1 MKSIVDLNLGFGD
14 AENYKQK
21 ENKELFNEIF
31 VRNKYLDELLMPSKY
46 FLIGEKGTG
55 KTAYSVYLSN
65 NNYKETIAQI
75 KYLRE
80 TDYQK
85 FLTLKRDK
93 QLQLSDYAGIWK
105 VIILLLLAKSLRK
118 QELDGVFG
126 KDAKMKSLLSAI
138 DEYYKHA
145 FSPEIITVL
154 DFIEH
159 DKSAAGVVAKASQSK
174 IKFTSERSNQIETHE
189 NRFQIHLLYIQR
201 QFEQAFSEL
210 KLKENHLLFIDG
222 LDIRP
227 GLIPFREY
235 LECVKGLADAIWS
248 LNSDFFANIKDSKGR
263 FRAVCLIRPDI
274 YNSLALQN
282 ATNKLRDNSVYL
294 DWRTNY
300 NDYRESQIFLLTDKL
315 LASQQSEKFEFGAV
329 WDHYFPFVFPSNDPN
344 KENDPAFV
352 EFLRMTYS
360 RPRDIISILQILQ
373 DKIKS
378 ESSRNI
384 CQFTRSDYMSSY
396 FQNGY
401 SEYLMSSIKDQL
413 AFYSSEEDYELFL
426 HFFSYLKGRIDFTYD
441 EYLKAYGQYAEYIY
455 NNLRDNMPE
464 FIETAD
470 KFLQFIYESN
480 IICYIEDTDRGP
492 LFRWCY
498 RERSMS
504 NMNPKVLIQSRYRI
518 HYGLAKAL
526 NVGNLKVK

>member
-1 MKSIVDLNLGFGD
+1 MKNIGDLNLGFGD
-14 AENYKQK
+14 AENYKQR
-21 ENKELFNEIF
+21 ENKQLFNEIF
-31 VRNKYLDELLMPSKY
+31 VKNKYLEELLLPSKY

-85 FLTLKRDK
+85 FIALKREK
-93 QLQLSDYAGIWK
+93 HLQLSDYTSIWK
-105 VIILLLLAKSLRK
+105 VIILLLLAKSLNK
-118 QELDGVFG
+118 DELDGLFG
-126 KDAKMKSLLSAI
+126 KGVKMKSLLSAI
-138 DEYYKHA
+138 DEYYSHA
-145 FSPEIITVL
+145 FSPEIITAL
-154 DFIEH
+154 DFLEQ
-159 DKSAAGVVAKASQSK
+159 DKIAAGVIAKSVANLSIEQN
-174 IKFTSERSNQIETHE
+174 NQVKRHE
-189 NRFQIHLLYIQR
+189 SRFQINLSYIQN
-201 QFEQAFSEL
+201 QFEKAFSEL

-227 GLIPFREY
+227 GAIPFAEY
-235 LECVKGLADAIWS
+235 LECVKGLANAVWA
-248 LNSDFFANIKDSKGR
+248 LNADFFANIKDSKGR
-263 FRAVCLIRPDI
+263 FRTVCLIRPDI
-274 YNSLALQN
+274 YNSLNLQN
-282 ATNKLRDNSVYL
+282 ASNKLRDNSVFL

-300 NDYRESQIFLLTDKL
+300 PDYKNSQIFLLSDRL
-315 LASQQSEKFEFGAV
+315 LASQQPDKYELGAV
-329 WDHYFPFVFPSNDPN
+329 WDHYFPFAFSSNNPN
-344 KENDPAFV
+344 KENDPTFI
-352 EFLRMTYS
+352 EFLRISYS
-360 RPRDIISILQILQ
+360 RPRDIVSIIQILQ

-378 ESSRNI
+378 ENKNPTV
-384 CQFTRSDYMSSY
+384 FKKEDYLSSY

-413 AFYSSEEDYELFL
+413 AFYYSEEDYELFL
-426 HFFSYLKGRIDFTYD
+426 HFFSFLKGRIDFTYD
-441 EYLKAYGQYAEYIY
+441 EYKSAYNAYSEYVY
-455 NNLRDNMPE
+455 NNIPESIPE
-464 FIETAD
+464 FIETPD

-480 IICYIEDTDRGP
+480 IICFVEDTDHGP

-504 NMNPKVLIQSRYRI
+504 NMSPKVLPNSRYRI